1 MTDFY
6 RSLPPLATLV
16 AFEAAHRHRNFT
28 RAAAELFQSQTT
40 VSRRVREL
48 EADLGVTLFER
59 HRYDATPTRHADEL
73 IGSVRLALGELANAA
88 QRIRTTTGPDTLTVL
103 SSLALTSAMIVPAVS
118 RFQSKHPDVDVRIV
132 SACEPVETSRE
143 HFDVAIQ
150 YGSSASDRFE
160 VHLID
165 DETVFP
171 VCSPTFA
178 ERLVDTVTIA
188 DLAGLP
194 LIDVTYDD
202 PSWVTWA
209 DYFAGH
215 GEQPTSMSPRLTLT
229 SYGSALDAAERGDG
243 VALGW
248 ERSVGPRIDAGTLVE
263 IPGHRT
269 PGAAINAYLPL
280 SPHRHAADLVDLIRS
295 SRQP

>member
-1 MTDFY
+1 MAEFD

-40 VSRRVREL
+40 VSRRIREL

-73 IGSVRLALGELANAA
+73 IGSVRLALGELSTAA
-88 QRIRTTTGPDTLTVL
+88 ERIRNTTGPDTLTVL
-103 SSLALTSAMIVPAVS
+103 SSLALTSALVAPAVS
-118 RFQSKHPDVDVRIV
+118 RFQTEHPDVSVRIV
-132 SACEPVETSRE
+132 SACEPVETTRE
-143 HFDVAIQ
+143 PFDIAIQ
-150 YGSSASDRFE
+150 YGPPASDRFN
-160 VHLID
+160 VHPID

-171 VCSPTFA
+171 VCRPTFA
-178 ERLVDTVTIA
+178 ERLVDPVSVA
-188 DLAGLP
+188 DLADLP
-194 LIDVTYDD
+194 LVDVTYDD

-215 GEQPTSMSPRLTLT
+215 RDVHVNVSPRLTMT
-229 SYGSALDAAERGDG
+229 SYQSALDAAERGEG

-248 ERSVGPRIDAGTLVE
+248 ERSVKPNIDAGTLAE
-263 IPGHRT
+263 IPGHRRN
-269 PGAAINAYLPL
+269 GAAINAYLPRT
-280 SPHRHAADLVDLIRS
+280 PHRLTACLIDLIRPPRRS
-295 SRQP
+295 